1 MTHPDPQQPSDADQD
16 PVLIVEPVHDYYLH
30 VLLRMLEADGDN
42 SISMAFNVNGGLV
55 YGQMISRDSWEK
67 RWIEEVGAASTF
79 AGQVLKEVSRLR
91 GESEDGDKKSLPRF
105 VHLKDAVFVSGS
117 TRQSLGLWRGPL
129 AQIAGWSNTTPAA

>member
-1 MTHPDPQQPSDADQD
+1 MTHPDTQPSDADQD
-16 PVLIVEPVHDYYLH
+16 HVLIVEPVHDYYLH
-30 VLLRMLEADGDN
+30 VLLRMLESDGDN
-42 SISMAFNVNGGLV
+42 SISMTFNVNGGLV

-67 RWIEEVGAASTF
+67 RWIEEVGAASNF

-91 GESEDGDKKSLPRF
+91 GESEDGEKGLPRF

-129 AQIAGWSNTTPAA
+129 AQIGGWSNTTPAA